1 MSDPQAPGYDSEER
15 LWDAAR
21 TARYLGLSRQWVY
34 REAGAGR
41 LPHVRILG
49 VLRFDPD
56 DIRRL
61 KDASKVVPGEDR
73 PARVRRPT
81 E

>member
-1 MSDPQAPGYDSEER
+1 MSDPEDPGYVSEER

-61 KDASKVVPGEDR
+61 KAV
-73 PARVRRPT
+73 
-81 E
+81 

>member
-1 MSDPQAPGYDSEER
+1 MSDPEEPGYDSEER

-61 KDASKVVPGEDR
+61 KDASKVAPGEVRPPRPR
-73 PARVRRPT
+73 PAT
-81 E
+81 D

>member
-1 MSDPQAPGYDSEER
+1 MSYPEALGYESEER

-34 REAGAGR
+34 RETGAGR

-61 KDASKVVPGEDR
+61 KDASKVVPGEVR
-73 PARVRRPT
+73 PPRRRRPT